1 MVEAEAVAVV
11 EVQAEAEVEVQVD
24 TVVKEVFTAAQLEDR
39 LATENSLNLHTK
51 VKAKEDHMATEPNAL
66 QEILAI
72 PTVLNARLTAHNA
85 MVKDH
90 HLVTVLNARLMV
102 NANLTLEEI
111 PVEMTVHQEI
121 LAIPTVLNARLTAHN
136 AMEKDHHLVTVHN
149 ARLMVNANLTL
160 EEIPVDAME
169 IVDLSAA

>member
-1 MVEAEAVAVV
+1 VPTKHSTTTFCVKLIPTQQNHHLVVKAEAVAVV

-24 TVVKEVFTAAQLEDR
+24 TVVKEAFTVVQLEDR

-51 VKAKEDHMATEPNAL
+51 VKAKEDHMATEPS
-66 QEILAI
+66 
-72 PTVLNARLTAHNA
+72 
-85 MVKDH
+85 
-90 HLVTVLNARLMV
+90 
-102 NANLTLEEI
+102 
-111 PVEMTVHQEI
+111 VHQEI

-136 AMEKDHHLVTVHN
+136 AMEKDHHLVTVLN